1 MIEHV
6 MSAVMCL
13 CERVIVLHH
22 GEQIATG
29 TPDEIRR
36 NPDVISAYL
45 GKSTPTGKSARRRPL
60 SNYHNRDTD

>member
-13 CERVIVLHH
+13 CKRVVVLHH
-22 GEQIATG
+22 GEQISQG

-36 NPDVISAYL
+36 DRRVIEAYL
-45 GKSTPTGKSARRRPL
+45 GETYAKKAQCEPPEAGQPAL
-60 SNYHNRDTD
+60 N